1 MLGVVALLVVIAVM
15 AYLYVRRKKRREQQA
30 QNIPPPQHF
39 RATYKETVQ
48 QHGNE
53 VFGRLPE
60 LETSKM
66 STRRVAELPS

>member
-30 QNIPPPQHF
+30 QNIPPLQYF
-39 RATYKETVQ
+39 RATYNETVQ

-53 VFGRLPE
+53 VFGSLPE